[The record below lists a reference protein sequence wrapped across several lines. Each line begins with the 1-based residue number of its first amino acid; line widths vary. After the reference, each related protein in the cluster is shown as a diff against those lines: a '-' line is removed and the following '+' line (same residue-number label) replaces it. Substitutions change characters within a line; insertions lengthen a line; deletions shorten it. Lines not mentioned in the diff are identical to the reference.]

1 MSGHGGARPGAGRP
15 NGSRNKVT
23 FEVRELALQHGPGAL
38 AELVKLSKKA
48 KSESVRLAA
57 IREILDRAYG
67 RPPQAMEI
75 MNLTPEELPSDEEI
89 AAAVITA
96 LEEAAAK
103 HDAAGLAGLL
113 KSSKH

>member
-23 FEVRELALQHGPGAL
+23 LEVRELALEHGPTAL
-38 AELVKLSKKA
+38 KNLVTLSQKA

-57 IREILDRAYG
+57 IREVLDRAYG
-67 RPPQAMEI
+67 RPQQAMEI

-96 LEEAAAK
+96 LEEAALRT
-103 HDAAGLAGLL
+103 DAAGLADLL
-113 KSSKH
+113 NGKKH

>member
-23 FEVRELALQHGPGAL
+23 LEVRELALKHGPSAL
-38 AELVKLSKKA
+38 KNLVTLSQKA

-57 IREILDRAYG
+57 IREVLDRAYG
-67 RPPQAMEI
+67 RSPQAMEI
-75 MNLTPEELPSDEEI
+75 MNLTPEELPSDDEI
-89 AAAVITA
+89 ATAIITA

-103 HDAAGLAGLL
+103 HDAAGLAGIL
-113 KSSKH
+113 KSPKH

>member
-15 NGSRNKVT
+15 NGSHNMLT
-23 FEVRELALQHGPGAL
+23 LEVRELALQHGPAAL
-38 AELVKLSKKA
+38 AALVKLSKKA
-48 KSESVRLAA
+48 KSESVELAA

-75 MNLTPEELPSDEEI
+75 MDVTPEELPSDEEI

-96 LEEAAAK
+96 LEEGAAK
-103 HDAAGLAGLL
+103 VDASRLAGFL
-113 KSSKH
+113 KSREH

>member
-23 FEVRELALQHGPGAL
+23 LEVRELALKHGPTAL
-38 AELVKLSKKA
+38 KNLVTLSQKA

-75 MNLTPEELPSDEEI
+75 MNLTPEELPSDEDI

-103 HDAAGLAGLL
+103 HDAAGLVGLRN
-113 KSSKH
+113 SQEH